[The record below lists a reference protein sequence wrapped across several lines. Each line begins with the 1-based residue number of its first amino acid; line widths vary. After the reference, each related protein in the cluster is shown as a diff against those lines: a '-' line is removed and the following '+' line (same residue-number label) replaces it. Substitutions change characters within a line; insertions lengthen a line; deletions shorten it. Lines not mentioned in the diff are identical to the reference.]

1 MSHIIHTLNDKKKST
16 KKYILGTETIS
27 LWFHFCLWNIILV
40 LFLSLSLIKADGWMK
55 IKTFLE
61 FQDRNRTLKILRTKR
76 EIRIYY
82 WNKIK
87 KYIFFL
93 RTNKKHILTQK

>member
-1 MSHIIHTLNDKKKST
+1 
-16 KKYILGTETIS
+16 
-27 LWFHFCLWNIILV
+27 
-40 LFLSLSLIKADGWMK
+40 MK